1 MIGDKA
7 AGAGQGG
14 TIPHAVTA
22 EDRPAALSPVVQV
35 LLFVGLLAL
44 AALLRFYHLDGSSLW
59 HDEGNTWALM
69 GRSFGEIA
77 AAAAADIHPP
87 LYYWLLKLWSG
98 IFGANAFALRSFSAV
113 LGVLLV
119 FLVQRIGTRAAD
131 YSGRSGQWLWLPWLA
146 AFLAAVNP
154 FQIYYSQ
161 EARMYMLLA
170 VEAAGLFWALLALLQ
185 PGASRRAVAGFA
197 LLYVLCGAAGLW
209 THYSFPIVLAAAVI
223 AYAGVWGWRRY
234 GRRRAVA
241 GMNSLPLSPARFV
254 VLNLIVLAL
263 FLPWLP
269 TAIERVLNWPQGGVE
284 VGLGAGVVL
293 TVRTLLFGPIRTLPE
308 PLWPWLLAG
317 ALLPLAGIVALRR
330 RPAPALSFSFWLL
343 LPMGLMFAL
352 GLFSPAFLKFLL
364 VASPAWCLLA
374 AAAPGLVTRA
384 DSTRSAPRSLPAVLA
399 VGLVALFGL
408 GVALAVLPGYY
419 ADPAARDNY
428 RGVANFLA
436 LAGNPEEDLVV
447 LDAPGQQEVWRYY
460 DPGLPVLAL
469 PEQRPPDPA
478 ATEAALAA
486 ATRGR
491 DTVYALFWATD
502 EADPAG
508 LVEGW
513 LDRNAFPALDAWQGN
528 LRFVT
533 YRLPP
538 DDMPCNAAGVTFG
551 GQMRLVEQCQ
561 PDSPQHIAPGAVALV
576 RLVWAGEHPLTA
588 RYKATVQLL
597 DERGQVVAQHDSEP
611 GGGAL
616 PTDRWTPGEPVVDN
630 HGLFVPPGTPPGR
643 YRLVT
648 AVYDPATGARLPAP
662 GESTAWSLG
671 EIVVESP
678 HGNVPLDLLPVQHRV
693 NARLGPVT
701 LVGYSAHKKDFAHA
715 PETLLAPGDTAHYTF
730 YWQAP
735 DPLPPAWPADLTF
748 TLSQG
753 NQTLTAPLAGGSYPT
768 SAWPGGAVV
777 RGEFDL
783 PYDPNGGAPSLKIG
797 ATARILEVL
806 PSAK

>member
-1 MIGDKA
+1 
-7 AGAGQGG
+7 
-14 TIPHAVTA
+14 
-22 EDRPAALSPVVQV
+22 V
-35 LLFVGLLAL
+35 LLFAGLLAL

-69 GRSFGEIA
+69 GRSFAEIA
-77 AAAAADIHPP
+77 VAAAADIHPP
-87 LYYWLLKLWSG
+87 LYYWLLKLWSLV
-98 IFGANAFALRSFSAV
+98 FGTSAFALRSFSAV

-119 FLVQRIGTRAAD
+119 FLVQRIGARAAG
-131 YSGRSGQWLWLPWLA
+131 YSGRSGQWLWFSWLA

-170 VEAAGLFWALLALLQ
+170 VAAAGLFWALLALLQ
-185 PGASRRAVAGFA
+185 PGARRRAGVGFA
-197 LLYVLCGAAGLW
+197 LLYVVCGVAGLW

-223 AYAGVWGWRRY
+223 AYAGTWGWRRY

-241 GMNSLPLSPARFV
+241 GMNSLSLSPARFV

-269 TAIERVLNWPQGGVE
+269 TAIERVLSWPKGGVE

-293 TVRTLLFGPIRTLPE
+293 TVRTLLFGPIRTVPE

-330 RPAPALSFSFWLL
+330 RPAPVLSFSLWLL
-343 LPMGLMFAL
+343 LPVGLMFVL

-374 AAAPGLVTRA
+374 AATPGLVTHPGATGAAR
-384 DSTRSAPRSLPAVLA
+384 RSLFTNLA
-399 VGLVALFGL
+399 VGLVVVFGL
-408 GVALAVLPGYY
+408 GVAVAVLPGYY
-419 ADPAARDNY
+419 TDPAARDNY
-428 RGVANFLA
+428 RGVADFLA
-436 LAGNPEEDLVV
+436 LAGDPEQDLVV
-447 LDAPGQQEVWRYY
+447 LDAPGQQEAWRYY

-469 PEQRPPDPA
+469 PEQRPPTLAP
-478 ATEAALAA
+478 TEAALTA
-486 ATRGR
+486 ATSGR

-508 LVEGW
+508 IVEGW
-513 LDRNAFPALDAWQGN
+513 LDRNAFPALDTWQGN

-538 DDMPCNAAGVTFG
+538 GDMPCTPVGVTFG
-551 GQMRLVEQCQ
+551 GQVRLVEQCQ
-561 PDSPQHIAPGAVALV
+561 PDSPQRIVPGAVALV
-576 RLVWAGEHPLTA
+576 RLVWAGERPLTT
-588 RYKATVQLL
+588 RYKVTVQLL
-597 DERGQVVAQHDSEP
+597 DQRGQVVAQHDSEP

-616 PTDRWTPGEPVVDN
+616 LTNQWTPGEPVVDN
-630 HGLFVPPGTPPGR
+630 HGVFVPPGTPPGR

-662 GESTAWSLG
+662 DESTEWRLG
-671 EIVVESP
+671 EIVVESAP
-678 HGNVPLDLLPVQHRV
+678 GHVPLDLLPVQHRV
-693 NARLGPVT
+693 NAHLGPVT

-715 PETLLAPGDTAHYTF
+715 PETPLEPGATAHYTF

-735 DPLPPAWPADLTF
+735 DPLPADWPADLTF

-753 NQTLTAPLAGGSYPT
+753 NQTLTAPLAGGGYPT
-768 SAWPGGAVV
+768 SAWPAGAVV

-783 PYDPNGGAPSLKIG
+783 SYDPDGGAPRLKLG
-797 ATARILEVL
+797 TTERILAVL
-806 PSAK
+806 PTTK